1 MTGSATTQAQ
11 IQVFELILPNICELL
26 ELMKGLVLQIQS
38 FRISMTQVNIRVARR
53 NPGEDPE
60 LIE

>member
-38 FRISMTQVNIRVARR
+38 SRISMTQGNSRKSERT
-53 NPGEDPE
+53 PS
-60 LIE
+60 

>member
-1 MTGSATTQAQ
+1 
-11 IQVFELILPNICELL
+11 
-26 ELMKGLVLQIQS
+26 MKELVLQIQS

-53 NPGEDPE
+53 SPGEDPE